1 MFIGFSMSLFSVSF
15 NIFPSNMQ
23 GDHITYLNVYKGF
36 LHYGKSSQWC
46 HKNFINYHAMVS
58 FFCLLVAQCYKIIG
72 FSIFNFLVSL
82 PICKCGPFCVVLLTS
97 GDYLYLLPGCIVIAN
112 VRNAVLV
119 QKKVVEIREQLSK
132 LVQRLGIGLKS
143 CDGDTKVIYIYKWAH
158 L

>member
-1 MFIGFSMSLFSVSF
+1 M
-15 NIFPSNMQ
+15 
-23 GDHITYLNVYKGF
+23 
-36 LHYGKSSQWC
+36 W
-46 HKNFINYHAMVS
+46 
-58 FFCLLVAQCYKIIG
+58 
-72 FSIFNFLVSL
+72 
-82 PICKCGPFCVVLLTS
+82 PILCSLLTS
-97 GDYLYLLPGCIVIAN
+97 GDYLNLLPGCIVIAN